1 MIKTSL
7 QEFLAA
13 HTTKWDKVLIYDWEL
28 ANLTSAIDSSLADKW
43 YDATQDYIDYNE
55 YTLQLHGDILRVTI
69 PVFSVQEELNDIT
82 QEYREWLS
90 DYLKDWLL
98 SDRKWAIL
106 FKLLDSFSVSEKD
119 WRLAFAT
126 LWDVSDKILKT
137 VKVNQVSI
145 GDFKTDITITAS
157 NEITRYENI
166 ILLFKEV
173 SDWYYDVRKHSIV
186 DKVGWQYQQ
195 QEYTLGRDIIAKI
208 NTKTREVIEVTQID
222 TEYASRK
229 DKDWWYVIK
238 PDGTEESTST
248 FLPYKSTIDG
258 DITTLEFYWAYTHVL
273 RDLLDFKPLTWQ
285 YKYLLN
291 ENRINFLA
299 TARRAGKC
307 LAPDTSIRLSDWS
320 IKKAIDLTLDD
331 KLLASDKKGSNN
343 INVIEYY
350 KKDIYRVTLDNWM
363 YIDVTWDHRCPTQ
376 NTYSKNGW
384 DMNID
389 NYTTALELTTDDF
402 LPVMK
407 WTDVG
412 ENSYF
417 EIYESAL
424 AWYIY
429 WDWCKHNSWTA
440 ISVHNNDIVR
450 KLMRYCSI
458 LWYSYFFSENNH
470 MFYIHDKMF
479 LKRKYKWLNELSYNK
494 FIDNKF
500 FGFSKE
506 AKWKLV
512 EWLINTDWCILYRE
526 WQITDF
532 NRKPSV
538 KIEYC
543 STSEKMARQYQE
555 ILSDL
560 WIVSYIRKKKIYTQW
575 NKTKE
580 YSWNVYIS
588 NKKSLISVFDNCDL
602 YGKKNY
608 HESYMF
614 LQSDIW
620 YTNNTI
626 GNIPLVSFKECN
638 VKSKTINGDSYYN
651 WLRSPKYNYN
661 SDKCSNYW
669 LEHWDNYSWHK
680 VISVEFL
687 RNDIVV
693 DIEIWWDST
702 YWANNIL
709 THNTRYI
716 AYAIAR
722 WLWKM
727 PNSNKHVQRQIKLLY
742 TAPSEDKQKEV
753 IDYIK
758 SSWERIRLLKVLDF
772 NKKENRLYLYDE
784 VIGRNQKIAN
794 VVASCDFVSA
804 KGFEPWRGKASDEI
818 FIDEAS
824 ITPEDTWLNLLP
836 IIGNERAKVV
846 CVWTIDW
853 STRKQWFYSSLI
865 ESERWVDVEQ
875 FGMRVTIDDLDEAH
889 VPLIDR
895 DRMKRMFINNKDRY
909 YAELYATFPDNNSV
923 FNSEWFFSINKDR
936 PPGEK
941 IGGYII
947 WYDPAKR
954 TDIWAVEVAEYRI
967 NNAWQTYVQ
976 IIEEHSLRGEYT
988 EQKNVLASIKQR
1000 YMDAS
1005 YWAPVYVVI
1014 DATQVWDVVAEMFGD
1029 IVNYKVWYT
1038 AKGKRPTIDA
1048 YGAWKVP
1055 KNHLVHLSQILME
1068 KWIMKGWVG
1077 LKELIEELRNFKAID
1092 TAAGNVKYE
1101 AEVGH
1106 DDHVNA
1112 MMLIGFYVGYI
1123 DWKVYE
1129 FAVDWDISRG
1139 EWITDEWLYE
1149 STTTRWVTNILESVY
1164 WVWYKFWV

>member
-299 TARRAGKC
+299 TARRA
-307 LAPDTSIRLSDWS
+307 
-320 IKKAIDLTLDD
+320 
-331 KLLASDKKGSNN
+331 
-343 INVIEYY
+343 
-350 KKDIYRVTLDNWM
+350 
-363 YIDVTWDHRCPTQ
+363 
-376 NTYSKNGW
+376 
-384 DMNID
+384 
-389 NYTTALELTTDDF
+389 
-402 LPVMK
+402 
-407 WTDVG
+407 
-412 ENSYF
+412 
-417 EIYESAL
+417 
-424 AWYIY
+424 
-429 WDWCKHNSWTA
+429 
-440 ISVHNNDIVR
+440 
-450 KLMRYCSI
+450 
-458 LWYSYFFSENNH
+458 
-470 MFYIHDKMF
+470 
-479 LKRKYKWLNELSYNK
+479 
-494 FIDNKF
+494 
-500 FGFSKE
+500 
-506 AKWKLV
+506 WK
-512 EWLINTDWCILYRE
+512 
-526 WQITDF
+526 
-532 NRKPSV
+532 
-538 KIEYC
+538 
-543 STSEKMARQYQE
+543 
-555 ILSDL
+555 
-560 WIVSYIRKKKIYTQW
+560 
-575 NKTKE
+575 
-580 YSWNVYIS
+580 
-588 NKKSLISVFDNCDL
+588 
-602 YGKKNY
+602 
-608 HESYMF
+608 
-614 LQSDIW
+614 
-620 YTNNTI
+620 
-626 GNIPLVSFKECN
+626 
-638 VKSKTINGDSYYN
+638 
-651 WLRSPKYNYN
+651 
-661 SDKCSNYW
+661 
-669 LEHWDNYSWHK
+669 
-680 VISVEFL
+680 
-687 RNDIVV
+687 
-693 DIEIWWDST
+693 
-702 YWANNIL
+702 
-709 THNTRYI
+709 TRYI